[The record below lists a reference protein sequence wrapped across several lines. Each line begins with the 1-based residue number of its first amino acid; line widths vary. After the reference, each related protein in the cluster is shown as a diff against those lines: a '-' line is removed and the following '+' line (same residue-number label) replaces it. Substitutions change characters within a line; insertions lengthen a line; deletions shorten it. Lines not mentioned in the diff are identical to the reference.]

1 MVGGKGSFL
10 YSCVNHYFLILSLQ
24 TIIEINFGYLII
36 VFFVVVSFPCIVLIS
51 QEVIKLLLS
60 IPRCIGVGPWKFV
73 WDLVNFVLLYLYKI
87 VSESE
92 QIIMRIT
99 EPKYLK
105 LYKIQ
110 NYKTITVLIF
120 QFSVI
125 EIFLIIF
132 WYIIFVTPLEISS
145 NNRLKPQ
152 YFAGNILSRSSDV
165 CWKLERD
172 SIELARETKF
182 RRTINH
188 V

>member
-1 MVGGKGSFL
+1 MAGGKGSFL
-10 YSCVNHYFLILSLQ
+10 HSCVNHYILILSLQ

-36 VFFVVVSFPCIVLIS
+36 IFFVFPNVLVSFPYRVLIS

-60 IPRCIGVGPWKFV
+60 IPRSIVAGPWKFV

-87 VSESE
+87 VSENE

-105 LYKIQ
+105 LYKIE

-165 CWKLERD
+165 C
-172 SIELARETKF
+172 IAR
-182 RRTINH
+182 
-188 V
+188 

>member
-24 TIIEINFGYLII
+24 TIIEINFDYLII
-36 VFFVVVSFPCIVLIS
+36 IFFVFPNVLVSFPYRVLIS

-60 IPRCIGVGPWKFV
+60 IPRSIVAGPWKFV

-87 VSESE
+87 VSENE

-120 QFSVI
+120 
-125 EIFLIIF
+125 
-132 WYIIFVTPLEISS
+132 
-145 NNRLKPQ
+145 
-152 YFAGNILSRSSDV
+152 
-165 CWKLERD
+165 
-172 SIELARETKF
+172 
-182 RRTINH
+182 
-188 V
+188 